1 MIGSF
6 RICLSKK
13 KDIFERRYKNLLE
26 LFSTIGG
33 FIPILNFVFNIILK
47 TFVNSLDHLRLL
59 NLIKKRKISKI
70 IMIIFQKIFGMN
82 QKTI

>member
-1 MIGSF
+1 MAALEF
-6 RICLSKK
+6 AYQKK
-13 KDIFERRYKNLLE
+13 RYFWKKINKSLLE
-26 LFSTIGG
+26 LISTIGG
-33 FIPILNFVFNIILK
+33 FIPVLNIVFNIILK